1 MTTSYSIN
9 QDIEKGKNIAKE
21 LLELVKD
28 KSISK
33 LERAQYYKEYLDIS
47 SGIYKMQRL
56 IQN

>member
-9 QDIEKGKNIAKE
+9 QDIEKGKNIAKK

-33 LERAQYYKEYLDIS
+33 LERSQYYKEYLDIS